1 MYRFIERATHSTP
14 NARPDLMPLGGVLL
28 ALVAIFATHMPQAS
42 TRLIQEVGYGGCGL
56 CRDCGQPREI
66 SLSQDRHGQVR
77 MDSSPVSIPLLRALL
92 QIEQAQPDA
101 WLVVKVNP
109 VLLGAGIALAP
120 RLASTTKL
128 RLRST
133 KVHDVGVVVLRYDTV
148 T

>member
-1 MYRFIERATHSTP
+1 MHRFIGRATHPTP

-42 TRLIQEVGYGGCGL
+42 TRLIQEVGHGGCGL

-66 SLSQDRHGQVR
+66 SLSQDRDGQVR
-77 MDSSPVSIPLLRALL
+77 MDSSQVSLPLLRALL

-109 VLLGAGIALAP
+109 DPEVEYGQLVALLGQIQAAGIASHHIRVSESP
-120 RLASTTKL
+120 W
-128 RLRST
+128 
-133 KVHDVGVVVLRYDTV
+133 
-148 T
+148 